1 MGVLVGKPAPDFTVA
16 AVLGNGEIVD
26 EFNFHETIKG
36 KKAVLFFYPLDFT
49 FVCPSELI
57 AFDHR
62 IEEFKKRNVEVVG
75 VSIDS
80 QFSHNAWR
88 NTPVN
93 EGGIGP
99 VRYTLAADVKH
110 EICQAYDVESE
121 GGVAFRGSFLID
133 AEGVVRHTPVT
144 ESALAPFRSTL
155 AADVKHEICQA
166 YDVESEGG
174 VAFRGSFLIDEEG
187 IVRHQVVNDLPLG
200 RNVDEML
207 RMVDALAF
215 HQEHGEVCP
224 AGWQEGDAGMKDSP
238 EGVADYL
245 STHGD
250 KL

>member
-1 MGVLVGKPAPDFTVA
+1 MAVLVGKPAPDFTAA
-16 AVLGNGEIVD
+16 AVLGNGEIV
-26 EFNFHETIKG
+26 ENFNLKEAIKG
-36 KKAVLFFYPLDFT
+36 KKAVIFFYPLDFT

-62 IEEFKKRNVEVVG
+62 FEEFKKRGVEVIG

-99 VRYTLAADVKH
+99 VQYSLV
-110 EICQAYDVESE
+110 
-121 GGVAFRGSFLID
+121 
-133 AEGVVRHTPVT
+133 
-144 ESALAPFRSTL
+144 
-155 AADVKHEICQA
+155 ADVKHEICQA

-187 IVRHQVVNDLPLG
+187 VVRHQVVNDLPLG

-224 AGWQEGDAGMKDSP
+224 AGWQEGDKGMNASP
-238 EGVADYL
+238 EGVAAYL
-245 STHGD
+245 SENSD